1 MFAKKAADPKTEA
14 IDPKI
19 VALPAKPLAIPR
31 TTAGLRS
38 MLFDELEAFLSGK
51 TTPER
56 ARSVTTISNSI
67 IDSARLELEFAK
79 YVKTKGSTGKK
90 MAVQPV
96 RLAKRGNGQ

>member
-1 MFAKKAADPKTEA
+1 MFMKKEA
-14 IDPKI
+14 SPTLVSMPI
-19 VALPAKPLAIPR
+19 KPLPIPR

-56 ARSVTTISNSI
+56 ARSVTTLSNSI

-79 YVKTKGSTGKK
+79 YVKTKGTVGKK

-96 RLAKRGNGQ
+96 KLAKR